1 MARGI
6 VNASSA
12 AKMTAMTIEDHGL
25 PLLEAVSEKR
35 KEATR
40 RYAPEE
46 LDAMAG
52 EESRLCAE
60 LLDADRWEK
69 LQKRL
74 DRYGSILENPEH
86 PDYPADTEELAER
99 MARYGE
105 LKAEYERRITETI
118 PRQEKLRETLIGQGR
133 PRPEWTCKC
142 GGWIPAAGA
151 TMCAFCWQRAQG
163 AKEGE
168 D

>member
-12 AKMTAMTIEDHGL
+12 AKMTAMTIEERGL
-25 PLLEAVSEKR
+25 PLLEAVTEKR
-35 KEATR
+35 KEVVRKYT
-40 RYAPEE
+40 PDE

-60 LLDADRWEK
+60 LLDGERWEK
-69 LQKRL
+69 LEKRL
-74 DRYGSILENPEH
+74 GRYGEILENPKH
-86 PDYPADTEELAER
+86 PDYPTDPEELAER
-99 MARYGE
+99 TARYGE
-105 LKAEYERRITETI
+105 LRAEHERRITEMI
-118 PRQEKLRETLIGQGR
+118 PRQEKLRETLIAHGR
-133 PRPEWTCKC
+133 TRPEWTCKC

-151 TMCAFCWQRAQG
+151 TMCAFCWQRAQ